1 MLKDGAG
8 EKLNSEVKK
17 FLGYNKKI
25 LKSGEEFVMWKWEA
39 EGDAKAVIVMIH
51 GAMEHHGRYGWLI
64 EKWRMSGFHVIMG
77 DLPGQGLTT
86 RSRRGHIDSFDE
98 YITEVSEWMKAAYQF
113 DLPVFLLGHSMGGLI
128 AIRLIQQQKTDLAG
142 VILSSP
148 CLGLV
153 RQTPK
158 MIQFASVI
166 LNKIFPGMKVNS
178 GITVEMAT
186 SNPDVREADL
196 NDTLYVQKVSVRWYR
211 ELITAIKSAF
221 ENIEKTQD
229 LPLLL
234 MQGGDDRIVNKTS
247 VRDWF
252 NKAPLS
258 EQRFKEYPNYYHE
271 IFNEEGR
278 EDVFEY
284 AKDFVESQLK
294 AIGYII

>member
-1 MLKDGAG
+1 
-8 EKLNSEVKK
+8 
-17 FLGYNKKI
+17 
-25 LKSGEEFVMWKWEA
+25 MWRWEA
-39 EGDAKAVIVMIH
+39 EGVAKAVIVMIH

-64 EKWRMSGFHVIMG
+64 EKWRISGFHVIMG

-86 RSRRGHIDSFDE
+86 RSGRGHIDSFDE
-98 YITEVSEWMKAAYQF
+98 YINEVEQWVDAAYQF

-128 AIRLIQQQKTDLAG
+128 AIRLIQEQKTDLAG

-166 LNKIFPGMKVNS
+166 LNKVIPGMRISS

-186 SNPDVREADL
+186 SNPDVREADQ
-196 NDTLYVQKVSVRWYR
+196 NDSLYIQKVSVRWYR
-211 ELITAIKSAF
+211 ELVSAMKTAF
-221 ENIEKTQD
+221 EKIEKTQNV
-229 LPLLL
+229 PLLL
-234 MQGGDDRIVNKTS
+234 MQGGDDLIVNKTL

-258 EQRFKEYPNYYHE
+258 EQRFKEWPNYYHE

-278 EDVFEY
+278 EEVFEY